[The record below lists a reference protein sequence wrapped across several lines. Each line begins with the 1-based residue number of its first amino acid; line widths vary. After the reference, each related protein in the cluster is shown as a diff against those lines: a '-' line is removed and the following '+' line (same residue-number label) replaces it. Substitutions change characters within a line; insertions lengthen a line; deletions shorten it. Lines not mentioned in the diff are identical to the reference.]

1 MYIDEPLQVDLSAG
15 GVPLSF
21 RWRGIS
27 YAIVSAP
34 EPWLSR
40 RVWWRSNNRVTRGQ
54 TPPLDVPTWRVD
66 AIAVTSGVALDD
78 GVYDLAQ
85 HGDAWRLV
93 GASTTE
99 LDQRLFA

>member
-1 MYIDEPLQVDLSAG
+1 MYIDEPVQVDLSAG

-40 RVWWRSNNRVTRGQ
+40 RVWWRGSDRVTRGQ
-54 TPPLDVPTWRVD
+54 TPPLDVPTWKR
-66 AIAVTSGVALDD
+66 AI
-78 GVYDLAQ
+78 
-85 HGDAWRLV
+85 R
-93 GASTTE
+93 GADQEIEAANYE
-99 LDQRLFA
+99 LEQGR